1 MNNNSKRKAGRPP
14 KPGARNQAV
23 PWRIQPST
31 LSYIR
36 FAADAANISP
46 GELVEGLLS
55 EFNVREYL
63 HRHGHG
69 LKK

>member
-1 MNNNSKRKAGRPP
+1 MNASSNKRKAGRPP

-31 LSYIR
+31 LSYLR
-36 FAADAANISP
+36 FAADAASISP

-55 EFNVREYL
+55 ESNVREYL
-63 HRHGHG
+63 HRRG
-69 LKK
+69 LRK

>member
-1 MNNNSKRKAGRPP
+1 MNASSNKRTAGRPP

-31 LSYIR
+31 LSYLR
-36 FAADAANISP
+36 FAADAASISP

-55 EFNVREYL
+55 ESNVHEYL
-63 HRHGHG
+63 HRRG
-69 LKK
+69 LRK

>member
-1 MNNNSKRKAGRPP
+1 MNASSNKRKAGRPP

-31 LSYIR
+31 LSYLR
-36 FAADAANISP
+36 FAADAASIPP

-55 EFNVREYL
+55 ESNVHEYL
-63 HRHGHG
+63 HRRG
-69 LKK
+69 LRK